1 MREMP
6 VQDGAVDHAELEH
19 IVEALLMVSDVPLSI
34 SKIQGA
40 FEPGTAPDPG
50 AIRETI
56 RRLNDRCE
64 NRSIEIRKIGG
75 GYRFQTKQAYAQWIR
90 RLYAG
95 RAPRISR
102 AQLETLSI
110 IAYRQPVTRGD
121 IEAIRGVSVS
131 SEILQRLFERGWVR
145 QVGVR
150 EVPGR
155 PALLGTTG
163 EFLAYFNLASL
174 ADLPPLMEQRNF
186 EDIAHDLDIA
196 LPPDVLLA
204 LDGSAEEAQ
213 TDLFGNREVEPG
225 PGDGS
230 DEHASLKDIIRQDLS
245 GDDGFG
251 E

>member
-6 VQDGAVDHAELEH
+6 TEDDAVEHADLEH
-19 IVEALLMVSDVPLSI
+19 IIEALLMVSDVPLSI

-50 AIRETI
+50 VIREAI
-56 RRLNDRCE
+56 RRLNDQCQ
-64 NRSIEIRKIGG
+64 NRSIEIRKIGS
-75 GYRFQTKQAYAQWIR
+75 GYRFQTRQTYVQWIR

-102 AQLETLSI
+102 AQLETLAI

-163 EFLAYFNLASL
+163 EFLAYFNLESL

-213 TDLFGNREVEPG
+213 TDLFGNRGMEPG
-225 PGDGS
+225 PGDGL
-230 DEHASLKDIIRQDLS
+230 DEHASLKDIIREDLS
-245 GDDGFG
+245 GEGGFG